1 MCIVLDDF
9 KGYAEILGNEEFY
22 LDIDNSSI
30 IISIFGEIIEAK
42 VVEYYKYTFTI
53 ELTTEKAIVCYR
65 TNGNVDEIYKYE
77 TTSLD
82 LSSHMTHITMSNN
95 F

>member
-1 MCIVLDDF
+1 MNKLRPLI
-9 KGYAEILGNEEFY
+9 IW
-22 LDIDNSSI
+22 ITHSI